1 MIECL
6 IQSYESE
13 LLQRSMQD
21 DTFTDDDEDDDW
33 IKRQI

>member
-6 IQSYESE
+6 IQNYESE

-21 DTFTDDDEDDDW
+21 DTFIDDDEDVD
-33 IKRQI
+33 